1 MDFIFSYSDFY
12 FSIINY
18 TLKKI
23 MNSKRLS
30 DRQIK
35 EAVDGIFSRYDTDKS
50 GTLESSE
57 V

>member
-1 MDFIFSYSDFY
+1 
-12 FSIINY
+12 
-18 TLKKI
+18 